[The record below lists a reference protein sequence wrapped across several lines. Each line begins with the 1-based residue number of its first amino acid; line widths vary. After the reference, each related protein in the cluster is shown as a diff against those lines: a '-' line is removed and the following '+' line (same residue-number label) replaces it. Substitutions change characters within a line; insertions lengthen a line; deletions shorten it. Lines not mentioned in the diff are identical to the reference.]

1 MEAAWKAKDS
11 GVFLFFFLEV
21 GGWLVGQVKVVEDFQ
36 SWIQIYSSDTS
47 GVDEEG
53 CLCMK

>member
-1 MEAAWKAKDS
+1 M
-11 GVFLFFFLEV
+11 FFFVFFFGGWTWLV
-21 GGWLVGQVKVVEDFQ
+21 GWLVEVKVVEDFQ

>member
-1 MEAAWKAKDS
+1 M
-11 GVFLFFFLEV
+11 
-21 GGWLVGQVKVVEDFQ
+21 GQVKVVRIFK

>member
-1 MEAAWKAKDS
+1 M
-11 GVFLFFFLEV
+11 FFCFFFFGGWRLV
-21 GGWLVGQVKVVEDFQ
+21 GGSGESGEDFQ

>member
-1 MEAAWKAKDS
+1 M
-11 GVFLFFFLEV
+11 FFCFFFLEV